1 MKKIL
6 KKPFILLL
14 ALFVLVTTLA
24 IQISP
29 LSVQAKETNTSTYQ
43 LWVNRAANCVT
54 VYQKD
59 EAGEYTVPVR
69 SFACSTAREGKV
81 TPLGSFKTSNYYN
94 WLLMVDGSYGR
105 YAVRFNNKILF
116 HSVPYNSTNANDL
129 EEGQFNLL
137 GDVASLGCVRLALAD
152 EKWIYENCEPG
163 TSVIVY
169 EDAENPGPLGKPRQM
184 VIPEGHPFSN
194 WDPTDIWS
202 EDNPWNTIRP
212 SLYLTSDMGDGV
224 LYVPTGSSLER
235 LKAGVG
241 LKNSEGQICAA
252 GTYDIEINGNYDLNT
267 FGVYRIWVSG
277 FDSAGVKV
285 EQEMLLA
292 VV

>member
-1 MKKIL
+1 MLKRIIAIL
-6 KKPFILLL
+6 SVVIILC
-14 ALFVLVTTLA
+14 VGT
-24 IQISP
+24 
-29 LSVQAKETNTSTYQ
+29 SVQAAETNTSTYQ
-43 LWVNRAANCVT
+43 LRVNRAANCVT
-54 VYQKD
+54 VYEKD
-59 EAGEYTVPVR
+59 ADGEYTVPVR
-69 SFACSTAREGKV
+69 SFACSTAKEGKV

-137 GDVASLGCVRLALAD
+137 GDVASLGCVRLSLAD
-152 EKWIYENCEPG
+152 EKWIYENCEAG

-184 VIPEGHPFSN
+184 VIAEGHPFSN

-241 LKNSEGQICAA
+241 LKNSAGQICEA
-252 GTYDIEINGNYDLNT
+252 GTYDIEVNGNYDLNT

>member
-1 MKKIL
+1 L
-6 KKPFILLL
+6 T
-14 ALFVLVTTLA
+14 A
-24 IQISP
+24 
-29 LSVQAKETNTSTYQ
+29 QAKEQNSSTYQ
-43 LWVNRAANCVT
+43 LRVNRAANCVT
-54 VYQKD
+54 VYEKD
-59 EAGEYTVPVR
+59 AAGEYTIPVR
-69 SFACSTAREGKV
+69 SFACSTAREGKE

-105 YAVRFNNKILF
+105 YAVRFNKKILF
-116 HSVPYNSTNANDL
+116 HSVPYNSTNVSDL

-137 GDVASLGCVRLALAD
+137 GDVASLGCVRLSLAD
-152 EKWIYENCEPG
+152 EKWIYENCEVG

-169 EDAENPGPLGKPRQM
+169 EDADNAGPLGKPRQM

-202 EDNPWNTIRP
+202 EDNPWNSIRP
-212 SLYLTSDMGDGV
+212 SLYLTRDMGDGV
-224 LYVPTGSSLER
+224 LYVPTGSTLEY
-235 LKAGVG
+235 LKSGIG
-241 LKNSEGQICAA
+241 LKNVAGQAYLN

-267 FGVYRIWVSG
+267 FGVYRVWISG
-277 FDSAGVKV
+277 FDPYGVKV

>member
-1 MKKIL
+1 MLINM
-6 KKPFILLL
+6 PF
-14 ALFVLVTTLA
+14 AVLTAFAEEEQT
-24 IQISP
+24 P
-29 LSVQAKETNTSTYQ
+29 TYQ

-54 VYQKD
+54 VYGKN

-69 SFACSTAREGKV
+69 SFACSTAKEGKV
-81 TPLGSFKTSNYYN
+81 TPLGSFKTYNYYN

-105 YAVRFNNKILF
+105 YAVRFNNKTLF
-116 HSVPYNSTNANDL
+116 HSVPYNSTNVDDL

-137 GDVASLGCVRLALAD
+137 GDVASLGCVRLSLAD
-152 EKWIYENCEPG
+152 EKWIYENCEMG
-163 TSVIVY
+163 TDVVVY

-212 SLYLTSDMGDGV
+212 SLYLTRDMGDGV
-224 LYVPTGSSLER
+224 LYVQAGSSLEE

-241 LKNSEGQICAA
+241 LKNAA
-252 GTYDIEINGNYDLNT
+252 GQSYLNGAYDIEVNGYYDLNT
-267 FGVYRIWVSG
+267 AGVYRVWISG
-277 FDSAGVKV
+277 FDVAGVKV
-285 EQEMLLA
+285 EQEMSLA
-292 VV
+292 VY